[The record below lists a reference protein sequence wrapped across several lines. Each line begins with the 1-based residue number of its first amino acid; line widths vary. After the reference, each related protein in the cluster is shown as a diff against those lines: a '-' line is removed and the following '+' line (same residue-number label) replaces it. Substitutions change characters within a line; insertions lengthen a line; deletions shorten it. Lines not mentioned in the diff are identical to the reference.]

1 MSEYVLEMCGIT
13 KKFPGVRALK
23 GVDLKV
29 RPGTVHALLG
39 ENGAGK
45 STLMKCLT
53 GINHI
58 DTGKIIYK
66 GEEAKFHNILSAINA
81 GISMIHQ
88 ELSPVPL
95 RTVRDNVW
103 LGREPKKGPF
113 IDHKKMYDD
122 AIALFQRLDM
132 NLDPDEIMG
141 NLSVAKMQ
149 MVEIA
154 KAVSYNSSIV
164 IMDEPT
170 SALTETEVI
179 SLFRIIND
187 LKAKGVAVIYI
198 SHKLDEIFQICDE
211 ITVFRDGTVVGSDYT
226 KNLNIDKLI
235 AMMVGRE
242 MTEMFP
248 KATCPIGKPVLKVEN
263 LSSGKAFQN
272 VSFELRQGE
281 ILGFAGL
288 VGAGRTEVVE
298 TIFGIRP
305 KTGGEIYINGRKCN
319 IKNPEDAIANKIALL
334 TEDRRGNGI
343 VGVLSVQDNTVLA
356 NLKKYGFPLKNREIQ
371 ADTQNYVQKLNV
383 KTARL
388 ESHIENLSGGNQQ
401 KVLVARWLLTDPD
414 ILIVDEPTRGIDVGA
429 KAEIHSLITKLAGE
443 GKAVI
448 MISSELPEVLGMADR
463 VLVMHE
469 GNVTGIIGR
478 KDATQELVLKYATG
492 NLRMKEFEDGKK
504 N

>member
-1 MSEYVLEMCGIT
+1 MSEYVLEMHGIT
-13 KKFPGVRALK
+13 KEFPGVRALK

-29 RPGTVHALLG
+29 RPGTVHALVG

-53 GINHI
+53 GINHM

-66 GEEAKFHNILSAINA
+66 GEEVKFHSILSAINA

-103 LGREPKKGPF
+103 LGREPKKGLF
-113 IDHKKMYDD
+113 IDHKKMYNNTVS
-122 AIALFQRLDM
+122 LFQRLNM
-132 NLDPDEIMG
+132 ELDPNEIMG

-154 KAVSYNSSIV
+154 KAVSYKSSII

-170 SALTETEVI
+170 SSLTETEVV

-187 LKAKGVAVIYI
+187 LKAKEVTIIYI

-211 ITVFRDGTVVGSDYT
+211 ITVFRDGAVVGSNYT

-248 KATCPIGKPVLKVEN
+248 KVICPIGDPVLKVKN
-263 LSSGKAFQN
+263 LSSGKSFQH
-272 VSFELRQGE
+272 VSFELHKGE

-298 TIFGIRP
+298 TIFGMRP
-305 KTGGEIYINGRKCN
+305 KTSGEIYINGKKLN
-319 IKNPEDAIANKIALL
+319 IKNPEDAITNKIALL

-343 VGVLSVQDNTVLA
+343 IGVLSIRDNTVLA
-356 NLKKYGFPLKNREIQ
+356 NLKKYGFPLKHKRIQ
-371 ADTQNYVQKLNV
+371 SDTQDYVQKLNV
-383 KTARL
+383 KNTHL

-448 MISSELPEVLGMADR
+448 MISSELQEVLGMADR

-469 GNVTGIIGR
+469 GKVTGIIDR
-478 KDATQELVLKYATG
+478 KDANQELVLKYATG
-492 NLRMKEFEDGKK
+492 NIDNEGV
-504 N
+504 